1 MVGSSPWLFAASR
14 VLLRL
19 QAPRHPPLTLSNLEN
34 IDARARYGILKKQAH
49 SPERR
54 QPLEGEVE
62 EGAAVGTHQALTG
75 RADTASENTGQSQRD
90 LQPCPQN
97 GIVMPAANYSARL
110 LPGRDTPEGVR
121 PKEGGMRKTASSQ

>member
-1 MVGSSPWLFAASR
+1 MLVLAMEFSR
-14 VLLRL
+14 SR
-19 QAPRHPPLTLSNLEN
+19 RTHPNVAN
-34 IDARARYGILKKQAH
+34 HLKGRSKKG
-49 SPERR
+49 RR
-54 QPLEGEVE
+54 SVRTRPQN
-62 EGAAVGTHQALTG
+62 G

-121 PKEGGMRKTASSQ
+121 PKEGGMRETASSQ